1 MANLFDAENAPTEV
15 PDKIVVGDF
24 VQFKL
29 TKYSSD
35 YANTAHT
42 MAFIARSGT
51 GANVEFTIT
60 ATNSGDDYLF
70 SASSTVTDDYT
81 AGHYHYQIEVVETSS
96 SNRLILDQ
104 GEIDVDVDL
113 DVNNVDPRTHAETM
127 LQKIEAVL
135 ENRADGDLSSYSI
148 AGRSLTKMTPDELLT
163 WRDYYRREVKTQK
176 RKTDLKHGRKT
187 SSSVLMR
194 FI

>member
-1 MANLFDAENAPTEV
+1 MANLFDATNAPTEV
-15 PDKIVVGDF
+15 PDTIVVGDF

-35 YANTAHT
+35 YANTSHT
-42 MAFIARSGT
+42 MAFIARAGT

-60 ATNSGDDYLF
+60 ATNLGDDYLF
-70 SASSTVTDDYT
+70 SAASTVTADYT

-104 GEIDVDVDL
+104 GEIDVEFDL
-113 DVNNVDPRTHAETM
+113 DVNNVDPRTHAEKM
-127 LQKIEAVL
+127 LQKIEAL
-135 ENRADGDLSSYSI
+135 IEARASNDVASYSL
-148 AGRSLTKMTPDELLT
+148 AGRSLTKKTDEELRDM
-163 WRDYYRREVKTQK
+163 RDYYRREVKVHK
-176 RKTDLKHGRKT
+176 RKLDMKHGRKT
-187 SSSVLMR
+187 SSTIQMR

>member
-1 MANLFDAENAPTEV
+1 MANLFQAANAPTEV
-15 PDKIVVGDF
+15 PSEIVLGDF
-24 VQFKL
+24 VQWKS
-29 TKYSSD
+29 TEYSSD

-42 MAFIARSGT
+42 LTFIARAST

-60 ATNSGDDYLF
+60 ATNTGDDYLF
-70 SASSTVTDDYT
+70 TANSTTTADYT
-81 AGHYHYQIEVVETSS
+81 AGHYHYQIEVLETSS
-96 SNRLILDQ
+96 SNRIVLDQ
-104 GEIDVDVDL
+104 GELDVLFDL
-113 DVNNVDPRTHAETM
+113 DVNAVDPRTHAETM

-163 WRDYYRREVKTQK
+163 WRDYYRREVKTQR